1 MCDIFINN
9 DQFKPF
15 KLLSHLL
22 ISDGSPHQQVPAGQT
37 LAYPIENTPN
47 TRGEVLQTAVLGL
60 TRVVTKV
67 RMIFSLEDI
76 KKNNIF
82 RMISMWSG
90 SG

>member
-15 KLLSHLL
+15 NLLSHLL
-22 ISDGSPHQQVPAGQT
+22 ISDDSPHQQVPAGQT

-60 TRVVTKV
+60 TRLVTKV
-67 RMIFSLEDI
+67 RIIFSMKDF
-76 KKNNIF
+76 KKNYIL
-82 RMISMWSG
+82 RVISMWSG